1 MAQIGDHDVQPCHAS
16 KMALSLACALVLAT
30 STPNARA
37 AELQQPVPLYAAG
50 LPIGASP
57 DATSPPGSVGACPS
71 LPSPIGLVSPGRLVI
86 RDTPRP
92 DVGPYTVTLPGY
104 GTNPASA
111 AADSYR
117 PFVMAA
123 LPGDTVRID
132 VVNQLAASEPLDG
145 AVNLHIHGVIT
156 SPRPCTP
163 LGDDV
168 FVASQPG
175 TTTSYRYDVPATLP
189 GYMLGSQAAPQ
200 PYPSGLQW
208 LHAHLH
214 ERTADD
220 LTAGQSAMFYVG
232 DLRADLL
239 ASPTTDAAS
248 TAALN
253 SADVLYMGLRD
264 IQLAVPRGAVP
275 GAAPAGQQ
283 AQWLHGADYNPNAC
297 LAYANPPIPVPNQFA
312 GPGYCGHHGATAGG
326 VSNPGQDTV
335 WLHTVNGQ
343 SNPTVTLQ
351 PGRNQIWRIA
361 NLSANET
368 YVLELV
374 DNATG
379 RAETLDV
386 LSLDGVAAGTRSTSG
401 SGLQVGVPLQH
412 VLMLPATRA
421 EVLVIN
427 AGGVAGRRMT
437 LRTTGITTGAQGSH
451 WPRIDLAQ
459 VSMPPGPQP
468 AAPGSSLTAGMAM
481 TLPMTAP
488 TSMAPST
495 VATGAAPAN
504 CITLPAGRVTRRR
517 ITFADNPAGG
527 TYLIGSEVVNANG
540 VPIDAQH
547 TIPPQP
553 FPMQA
558 MLQPD
563 SLPHVCARLGTQ
575 EVWEIV
581 NYTGEL
587 HNFHV
592 HEDKFRLTLPT
603 DSGAPPG
610 FQVAQAVQD
619 PSGLL
624 TQYAPETQNAGA
636 IDNVDV
642 YHDTFPLAPY
652 GGRIFVTIPFFAPE
666 QVGNFVYHCHIL
678 SHEDA
683 GMMAVL
689 QVYDPAQMAAAEQP
703 RDFAALLR
711 GAMCGLPPAPRPA
724 SLGDRVLDAAWSA
737 ARSALGSMGEV
748 VGGPAARWSGLDSR

>member
-1 MAQIGDHDVQPCHAS
+1 MQVFHVQAIS
-16 KMALSLACALVLAT
+16 ASLACSVLLAAM
-30 STPNARA
+30 PDAKA
-37 AELQQPVPLYAAG
+37 AELQQPIPLYASG
-50 LPIGASP
+50 LPTGPSP
-57 DATSPPGSVGACPS
+57 DATNPPGSTGTCPT
-71 LPSPIGLVSPGRLVI
+71 LAPVTGMVVPGRLVI
-86 RDTPRP
+86 RDTARP

-104 GTNPASA
+104 GADPAS

-117 PFVMAA
+117 PFLLAA
-123 LPGDTVRID
+123 APGDTLRID
-132 VVNQLAASEPLDG
+132 VVNQLGAAEPLGG
-145 AVNLHIHGVIT
+145 AVNLHTHGIIT

-168 FVASQPG
+168 FVADQPG
-175 TTTSYRYDVPATLP
+175 TTTSYRIDIPATLP
-189 GYMLGSQAAPQ
+189 GAQLGSQAAQ
-200 PYPSGLQW
+200 VAYPSGLQW
-208 LHAHLH
+208 FHAHLH

-220 LTAGQSAMFYVG
+220 LQAGQTGLLYVG

-239 ASPTTDAAS
+239 ASPTIDAAS
-248 TAALN
+248 TAALTN
-253 SADVLYMGLRD
+253 ADVLYMGLRD

-275 GAAPAGQQ
+275 DAAAPGQQ

-297 LAYANPPIPVPNQFA
+297 LTYANPPVLVPGQFA
-312 GPGYCGHHGATAGG
+312 GPGYCGHRGATAGG
-326 VSNPGQDTV
+326 VTDPNQDTV

-343 SNPTVTLQ
+343 HNPTVTLQ

-361 NLSANET
+361 NLSADET

-379 RAETLDV
+379 QAEMMDV
-386 LSLDGVAAGTRSTSG
+386 LSLDGAAAGTRSTGG
-401 SGLQVGVPLQH
+401 SSLQVGVPLQR

-427 AGGVAGRRMT
+427 AGGTAGRQMT
-437 LRTTGITTGAQGSH
+437 LRTTGITTGAQGSR

-459 VSMPPGPQP
+459 ISMPPGPQP
-468 AAPGSSLTAGMAM
+468 AAPGSSLTAGMSM

-488 TSMAPST
+488 TSVAPSS

-504 CITLPAGRVTRRR
+504 CITLPAGRVTRRC
-517 ITFADNPAGG
+517 ITFDNDPTG
-527 TYLIGSEVVNANG
+527 TIYRLGSEVVDANG

-553 FPMQA
+553 STMEN

-563 SLPHVCARLGTQ
+563 STPHICARLGTQ
-575 EVWEIV
+575 EVWEVV
-581 NYTGEL
+581 NFTGEL

-592 HEDKFRLTLPT
+592 HEDRFRLTLPT

-610 FQVAQAVQD
+610 FRVSQAVQD

-624 TQYAPETQNAGA
+624 RQYAPETQNAGA
-636 IDNVDV
+636 IENVDV
-642 YHDTFPLAPY
+642 YHDTFPLPPY
-652 GGRIFVTIPFFAPE
+652 GGRIFVTVPFFAPQ

-678 SHEDA
+678 SHEDH

-689 QVYDPAQMAAAEQP
+689 EVYDPAQMAAADQP

-711 GAMCGLPPAPRPA
+711 GAMCGLPPAPA
-724 SLGDRVLDAAWSA
+724 SFADRVLDAAWSV
-737 ARSALGSMGEV
+737 LGSMGGI
-748 VGGPAARWSGLDSR
+748 VGGPAARWSGLKGR

>member
-1 MAQIGDHDVQPCHAS
+1 MQMFHLQAISA
-16 KMALSLACALVLAT
+16 SLACCLLVAM
-30 STPNARA
+30 PGAKA
-37 AELQQPVPLYAAG
+37 AELQQPVALYASG
-50 LPIGASP
+50 LPIGSSP
-57 DATSPPGSVGACPS
+57 DATSPPGSTGACPA
-71 LPSPIGLVSPGRLVI
+71 LPAATGPVSPGRLVI

-104 GTNPASA
+104 GTDPASA

-123 LPGDTVRID
+123 SPGDTVRID
-132 VVNQLAASEPLDG
+132 VVNQLAAGEPLDG

-163 LGDDV
+163 LGDDI
-168 FVASQPG
+168 FVADQPG

-220 LTAGQSAMFYVG
+220 ITAGQSAMFYVG

-239 ASPTTDAAS
+239 ASPATDAAS

-275 GAAPAGQQ
+275 GAVPAGQT
-283 AQWLHGADYNPNAC
+283 AQWLHGADFNPNAC
-297 LAYANPPIPVPNQFA
+297 LTYANPPVPVPNQFA

-326 VSNPGQDTV
+326 VTNPGQDTV

-343 SNPTVTLQ
+343 ANPTVMLQ

-361 NLSANET
+361 NLSADET
-368 YVLELV
+368 YILELV

-379 RAETLDV
+379 QAESLDV
-386 LSLDGVAAGTRSTSG
+386 LSLDGVAAGTRSTG
-401 SGLQVGVPLQH
+401 GAGLQVGVPLQR

-421 EVLVIN
+421 EILVIN
-427 AGGVAGRRMT
+427 AGGAAGRQMT

-468 AAPGSSLTAGMAM
+468 AAAGSSLTAGMVM

-488 TSMAPST
+488 ASVAPSN
-495 VATGAAPAN
+495 VAVGAAPAN

-517 ITFADNPAGG
+517 ITFADNPNPTDG
-527 TYLIGSEVVNANG
+527 TYTYLLGSEVVDANG
-540 VPIDAQH
+540 VTIDAQH
-547 TIPPQP
+547 TIAPQP

-563 SLPHVCARLGTQ
+563 SVPHVCARLGTQ

-587 HNFHV
+587 HNVHV

-610 FQVAQAVQD
+610 FRTAQAVQD

-652 GGRIFVTIPFFAPE
+652 GGRIFITVPFFAPE

-678 SHEDA
+678 SHEDH
-683 GMMAVL
+683 GMMAPF
-689 QVYDPAQMAAAEQP
+689 QVYDPAQMASADQP

-724 SLGDRVLDAAWSA
+724 SLGGRVLDAAWSA
-737 ARSALGSMGEV
+737 ARSALGSI
-748 VGGPAARWSGLDSR
+748 GGVLGSPAARWSGLEGR